1 MTNWTIFKIIFF
13 HFYLY
18 SSVLSHNYSLH
29 IKNPL
34 YNVKKTLNIEKNL
47 FSLYFWGAVFSKIT
61 NSNAQ
66 KWVIFRKKI
75 FTAKLVLDILATFWG
90 VYFLK
95 CHWRP
100 TLVYNPHWPYCAGH
114 MLDGRRPCIT
124 QTGCRLVF
132 TGLEAPCVQPPPA
145 KCPDICRCFLR
156 LPQASTCIYFQSTLI
171 KSKVV

>member
-18 SSVLSHNYSLH
+18 SSVLSHIYFLH

-34 YNVKKTLNIEKNL
+34 YNVKKTSNIEKNL

-90 VYFLK
+90 AYFLK
-95 CHWRP
+95 CHRRP
-100 TLVYNPHWPYCAGH
+100 TLVPIWPSVKNPVSLHTDPRKEKNVDLQNSIYKLKTSTKHIHAS
-114 MLDGRRPCIT
+114 
-124 QTGCRLVF
+124 
-132 TGLEAPCVQPPPA
+132 CV
-145 KCPDICRCFLR
+145 I
-156 LPQASTCIYFQSTLI
+156 LPVMAI
-171 KSKVV
+171 

>member
-34 YNVKKTLNIEKNL
+34 YNVKKTLNIEKKL

-75 FTAKLVLDILATFWG
+75 FTAKLVLGILATFWG
-90 VYFLK
+90 VYFLN
-95 CHWRP
+95 CHRRP
-100 TLVYNPHWPYCAGH
+100 TLMVSGH
-114 MLDGRRPCIT
+114 CKLA
-124 QTGCRLVF
+124 RLSLYSPSLL
-132 TGLEAPCVQPPPA
+132 TKNNMYPQ
-145 KCPDICRCFLR
+145 CPD
-156 LPQASTCIYFQSTLI
+156 THTHTNT
-171 KSKVV
+171 KVNVI